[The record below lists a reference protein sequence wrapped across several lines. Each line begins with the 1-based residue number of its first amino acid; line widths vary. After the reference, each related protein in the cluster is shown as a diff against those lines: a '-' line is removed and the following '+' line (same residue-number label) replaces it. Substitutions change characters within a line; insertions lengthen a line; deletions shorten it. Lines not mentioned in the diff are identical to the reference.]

1 MPIFGWKIVDIGE
14 KVIPQ
19 SIWIILAALLAIMV
33 ALIGVPLLVL
43 RKKINEAIAAKF
55 RGREILLTS
64 LKADYKGRSALDDDQ
79 PMGRGALVLGEDEL
93 WFLLPH
99 PIHQLSIP
107 AENISAV
114 SLTDTH
120 RDKTHRTQ
128 LLRVEFR
135 TKDGTDSAAWRVKQP
150 EEWKSK
156 IDGIIAHT
164 D

>member
-1 MPIFGWKIVDIGE
+1 MPPSVWIIFG
-14 KVIPQ
+14 
-19 SIWIILAALLAIMV
+19 V
-33 ALIGVPLLVL
+33 AVVVMAGLICLPLLIL
-43 RKKINEAIAAKF
+43 RRKIEDVIAAKF
-55 RGREILLTS
+55 KNRTVLLKS
-64 LKADYKGRSALDDDQ
+64 LAAAYLGPDNPDDDQ

-107 AENISAV
+107 VKNISAV

-120 RDKTHRTQ
+120 CGKTHRAQ
-128 LLRVEFR
+128 LLRVEFWTR
-135 TKDGTDSAAWRVKQP
+135 DGTDSAAWRVKQP

-156 IDGIIAHT
+156 IDGIIAHA

>member
-1 MPIFGWKIVDIGE
+1 M
-14 KVIPQ
+14 PQ

-43 RKKINEAIAAKF
+43 RKKVNEVIAAKF
-55 RGREILLTS
+55 KGREILLTS
-64 LKADYKGRSALDDDQ
+64 LKADYKGQSALDDDQ

-107 AENISAV
+107 AKNISAV

-120 RDKTHRTQ
+120 RDKTHRAQ
-128 LLRVEFR
+128 LLCVEFQAQ
-135 TKDGTDSAAWRVKQP
+135 DGAASAAWRVKQP

-156 IDGIIAHT
+156 IDGIITRTA
-164 D
+164 